1 MTDIFEKVKDQVN
14 IADAVE
20 RLGVVVRMDL
30 VVQYNLI
37 YIPFLTDRSLLE

>member
-20 RLGVVVRMDL
+20 TFGVKLNSRDKGL
-30 VVQYNLI
+30 C
-37 YIPFLTDRSLLE
+37 PFHREKPRPFR